1 MIKPAF
7 AMLLIFVLLG
17 TGGYIAQESQQQ
29 RRQEFDRQNLQQFF
43 EPGSFE
49 NDLVLDTYLIPAVKT
64 HPQLVNLD
72 LLGLGKDR
80 LAYRARKNG
89 EVFAV
94 AVPASADDGF
104 NGTVDILVSVDM
116 YGRIGAARVVSDING
131 DELYGVVDVIESSWM
146 ENFSDKGMRDILGV
160 SWSKISAEREYD
172 QFVGASITPKAV
184 SNRIYDTLV
193 FFQSNR
199 IELMRGEGG

>member
-1 MIKPAF
+1 MHKPAF
-7 AMLLIFVLLG
+7 AILLVFLLLG
-17 TGGYIAQESQQQ
+17 AGGYFAGDAQQN
-29 RRQEFDRQNLQQFF
+29 RRVEFDRQNLQQFF
-43 EPGSFE
+43 EAGSFD
-49 NDLVLDTYLIPAVKT
+49 NDVVLDTYLIPARKADSS
-64 HPQLVNLD
+64 LVNLD
-72 LLGLGKDR
+72 LLGLNRDR
-80 LAYRARKNG
+80 FAYRARRNG

-104 NGTVDILVSVDM
+104 NGTVDILVSIDM
-116 YGRIGAARVVSDING
+116 FGRIGAARVVSDINS

-146 ENFSDKGMRDILGV
+146 ENFTDKGMRDILGV

-172 QFVGASITPKAV
+172 QFVGASLTPKAV

>member
-1 MIKPAF
+1 MHKPAF
-7 AMLLIFVLLG
+7 AILLVFLLLG
-17 TGGYIAQESQQQ
+17 AGGYIAGDAQQD
-29 RRQEFDRQNLQQFF
+29 RRIDFDRQNLQQFF
-43 EPGSFE
+43 EADSFD
-49 NDLVLDTYLIPAVKT
+49 NDVALDTYLIPAGEADSS
-64 HPQLVNLD
+64 LVNLD
-72 LLGLGKDR
+72 LLGLKRDR
-80 LAYRARKNG
+80 FAYRARRNG

-104 NGTVDILVSVDM
+104 NGTVDILVSIDM
-116 YGRIGAARVVSDING
+116 FGRIGAARVVSDISS

-172 QFVGASITPKAV
+172 QFVGASLTPKAV

-199 IELMRGEGG
+199 IELIRGEG